1 MWIKRKSRRSEAMM
15 IKRAWRLWALSLGQK
30 SGKDNKE
37 ADIVAGIR
45 TVWVLFNLIT
55 CCFIMA
61 SGMVNLGWIG

>member
-1 MWIKRKSRRSEAMM
+1 M
-15 IKRAWRLWALSLGQK
+15 IKKAWRLWALSLGQK

-61 SGMVNLGWIG
+61 SGMVNLGWINQEVQ

>member
-1 MWIKRKSRRSEAMM
+1 M

>member
-1 MWIKRKSRRSEAMM
+1 MLKK
-15 IKRAWRLWALSLGQK
+15 AWRLWALSLGQK

-61 SGMVNLGWIG
+61 SGMVNLGWIN

>member
-1 MWIKRKSRRSEAMM
+1 M

-61 SGMVNLGWIG
+61 SGMVNLGWIGQEVR

>member
-1 MWIKRKSRRSEAMM
+1 M
-15 IKRAWRLWALSLGQK
+15 IKKAWRLWALSLGQK

>member
-1 MWIKRKSRRSEAMM
+1 MF
-15 IKRAWRLWALSLGQK
+15 KRAWRLWALSLGQK

>member
-1 MWIKRKSRRSEAMM
+1 MM

>member
-1 MWIKRKSRRSEAMM
+1 ML
-15 IKRAWRLWALSLGQK
+15 KRAWRLWALSLGQK

-61 SGMVNLGWIG
+61 SGMVNLGWIN